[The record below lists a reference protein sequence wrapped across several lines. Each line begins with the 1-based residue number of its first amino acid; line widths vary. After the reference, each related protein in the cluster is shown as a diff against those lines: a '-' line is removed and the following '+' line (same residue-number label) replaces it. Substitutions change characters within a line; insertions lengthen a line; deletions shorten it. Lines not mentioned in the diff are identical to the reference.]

1 MFERLGPLGLL
12 LLLALVATVR
22 AQTPGNPSA
31 PPLITTPIVESNLVA
46 LAGNVR
52 PEANAANDRGPVP
65 NGFAMDH
72 MFLQL
77 QRPAA
82 LEQTLRGLID
92 QMHDPASPNYHQ
104 WVTPNQFGA
113 QFGPAPSDIQ
123 RITGWL
129 QGHGFSVNTVYPS
142 GMTIDFSGTTGQVAA
157 AFHTAIHYLDV
168 GGVTHFANMSD
179 PQIPAALAPAVVGV
193 VSLHNFRPRPQLSI
207 ADCKSSDFQVI
218 SSCYRVSP
226 ADLATIY
233 NFNPVYNAGNTGQNQ
248 TIYLVEDTNLYNPND
263 WTTFRSLFG
272 LSRYGATLTTIHPP
286 SPIGFSN
293 CADPGVNA
301 SAGEATLDVEWSS
314 AAAPSAAIVLA
325 SCADTSTTSGILIV
339 LHNLI
344 NGAIPPAIISDSY
357 GECEAKML
365 AAANAAQY
373 AIFQQGVAQGTSIF
387 VAAGDEGAAGC
398 DHKATIVR
406 HGINVNGAA
415 STPYNVA
422 VGGTDFG
429 DTYAKTNSTYWSST
443 NSVTWRSALSYIP
456 EIPWDD
462 TCASSLLA
470 MYKKFSTTY
479 GSSGSCN
486 SGGDVGALVEPWGG
500 RRWAEQLRHRCA
512 LHTGGRQRHLCRI
525 PEAGLADRSIWHSER
540 RRARPSRC
548 LAARRPG
555 PMGAFVCVLLHRQ
568 WQLHGRRWSPLARG
582 IRHVGGVADHGW
594 GPGIDQP
601 ADGRAPGQPQLPS
614 LPARRS

>member
-1 MFERLGPLGLL
+1 
-12 LLLALVATVR
+12 
-22 AQTPGNPSA
+22 
-31 PPLITTPIVESNLVA
+31 
-46 LAGNVR
+46 
-52 PEANAANDRGPVP
+52 
-65 NGFAMDH
+65 
-72 MFLQL
+72 
-77 QRPAA
+77 
-82 LEQTLRGLID
+82 
-92 QMHDPASPNYHQ
+92 
-104 WVTPNQFGA
+104 
-113 QFGPAPSDIQ
+113 
-123 RITGWL
+123 
-129 QGHGFSVNTVYPS
+129 
-142 GMTIDFSGTTGQVAA
+142 VAA

-218 SSCYRVSP
+218 SSCYWVSP

-500 RRWAEQLRHRCA
+500 EAVGRAAAPPVRPPYRGSSAAPVPDTRSRSGRPEYLAFRTTACATFPMSRCTPPRA
-512 LHTGGRQRHLCRI
+512 HGGIRMCSATPPMAIARTPMVAPRKGDS
-525 PEAGLADRSIWHSER
+525 AR
-540 RRARPSRC
+540 RRR
-548 LAARRPG
+548 
-555 PMGAFVCVLLHRQ
+555 
-568 WQLHGRRWSPLARG
+568 
-582 IRHVGGVADHGW
+582 
-594 GPGIDQP
+594 
-601 ADGRAPGQPQLPS
+601 
-614 LPARRS
+614 RRSWLGSRH